1 MLIRWAAAVLC
12 DIRAAFDLLVV
23 HVPFLV
29 DIYW

>member
-12 DIRAAFDLLVV
+12 DICPAFDLLVV